1 MKSNK
6 ECHVGRRA
14 ERGLFKRWRLSSLTE
29 IGSRSGGG
37 CGPGG
42 NGYDGSNSFLNPTGK
57 SIYWN
62 PALATG
68 IDGIASVQIK
78 LPKGT
83 WRIFVYSADQ
93 SVDFGSSYIDV
104 TAKWAKGVEHSSS
117 SSFPTEEDWDLL
129 VLPPLGPLRTLI
141 FFQTRT
147 TSQHSN

>member
-1 MKSNK
+1 MFSLNNQPAADVLSLYQPR
-6 ECHVGRRA
+6 ETSISSS
-14 ERGLFKRWRLSSLTE
+14 SSLTG
-29 IGSRSGGG
+29 IGSGNGGG

-68 IDGIASVQIK
+68 NDGIASVQMK

-104 TAKWAKGVEHSSS
+104 TAK
-117 SSFPTEEDWDLL
+117 
-129 VLPPLGPLRTLI
+129 
-141 FFQTRT
+141 
-147 TSQHSN
+147 